1 MTTTRL
7 LTLSAFLAFN
17 TFIHAQSDWQ
27 WGISGGSFTDIPNSE
42 NVESM
47 AVDAD
52 GNVFFVASVGP
63 NNLTLDGM
71 PQDFFGNNFMTNQ
84 LIGSYDCEGNYRWS
98 RSIGGG
104 ANGLTKQN
112 SNPVKIDDL
121 GNVYFSG
128 RIARGSNNSPNAV
141 FGGIGFG
148 SVPDTILPVSNSQET
163 IHKQNLFIAK
173 YNNAGVIQWL
183 SFPQASNISN
193 TQSIASLPFGFEVD
207 PQTGHSF
214 YLARLA
220 QGSYAD
226 GAFEVSEADNLKNF
240 ILEYDTNGNFVSGTL
255 MDFEINVANS
265 NYKFKRNHQTGRY
278 YLGGTSTT
286 TNAFVVD
293 GESFNGSFMACFDA
307 QGNTL
312 WLEKATDFYNSTDFA
327 IDLEDNS
334 LYLTGAIRNTSTFF
348 GVTPQINSG
357 SFLFASMLYKINEDG
372 ILIWHTIANVANG
385 KTPNAI
391 TIMNEEVALFVNSA
405 TLDWQDYTIVPPQ
418 TNSGD
423 DVYILRFN
431 KYSSQIFDLNVIES
445 NFGNNEYATT
455 IAADPF
461 GNYYAGGRF
470 TQFMY
475 IGDDTLL
482 NGAPGTDFFVAK
494 YGTDNCNCALPTAS
508 FTMEDIGN
516 NQYQFTFTG
525 TTEESTVV
533 WDFGDEN
540 SSEDMNPVHSYATSG
555 NYQVCATVTDVCGS
569 TQFCTTIEA
578 TLSHSNPDFVP
589 VRVYPNP
596 TSSQLNI
603 QSPEALQY
611 EIYNLVGKSIQSG
624 SISVGT
630 TSLNVSEFPAGMYLL
645 MLTQS
650 DGARS
655 SLKFVKY

>member
-7 LTLSAFLAFN
+7 FTLSILLAFN

-42 NVESM
+42 NIESL

-63 NNLTLDGM
+63 NNLVLDGM
-71 PQDFFGNNFMTNQ
+71 PQNFYGNATTINQ
-84 LIGSYDCEGNYRWS
+84 LIASYDCEGNYRWS
-98 RSIGGG
+98 RTIGGG
-104 ANGLTKQN
+104 NGLSKFN
-112 SNPVKIDDL
+112 SNAIKTDL
-121 GNVYFSG
+121 AGNVYFSG
-128 RIARGSNNSPNAV
+128 RISRNNNTSPNVV
-141 FGGIGFG
+141 FGGIGFE
-148 SVPDTILPVSNSQET
+148 STPDTILPNSSAQT
-163 IHKQNLFIAK
+163 NTHKQALFLIK
-173 YNNAGVIQWL
+173 FNSLGEMLWL
-183 SFPQASNISN
+183 KFPQAEDVSSSD
-193 TQSIASLPFGFEVD
+193 QSITRGFDVDPVTGHNYFMARLDQGFYGNGVFEV
-207 PQTGHSF
+207 T
-214 YLARLA
+214 
-220 QGSYAD
+220 
-226 GAFEVSEADNLKNF
+226 ADNNQKF
-240 ILEYDTNGNFVSGTL
+240 FVLEYDTHGNFVSGTL
-255 MDFEINVANS
+255 MDFELNIS
-265 NYKFKRNHQTGRY
+265 SGYKFKRNHQTGRY
-278 YLGGTSTT
+278 YLYGTSTAA
-286 TNAFVVD
+286 NAFVVE

-312 WLEKATDFYNSTDFA
+312 WLEKATVFFNTTDFS
-327 IDLEDNS
+327 IDPEDNS
-334 LYLTGAIRNTSTFF
+334 LYLTGAIRNVSTFF
-348 GVTPQINSG
+348 GVTPQVNNS
-357 SFLFASMLYKINEDG
+357 STAPMLFKIDEDG
-372 ILIWHTIANVANG
+372 QLIWHTIASEG
-385 KTPNAI
+385 TDKPPRAI
-391 TIMNEEVALFVNSA
+391 TTSNEEVTLFANSG
-405 TLDWQDYTIVPPQ
+405 TLTWQDFVIPSNP
-418 TNSGD
+418 NSGD

-431 KYSSQIFDLNVIES
+431 KYSNTLFDMNIIES

-508 FTMEDIGN
+508 FTMEEVSNG
-516 NQYQFTFTG
+516 YQFTFTG
-525 TTEESTVV
+525 TTDESTVV

-540 SSEDMNPVHSYATSG
+540 SSEDMNPIHSYATSG
-555 NYQVCATVTDVCGS
+555 NYQVCATVTDVCGT

-611 EIYNLVGKSIQSG
+611 EIFNLVGRSIQRG

-645 MLTQS
+645 MLTQN
-650 DGARS
+650 DGSRS
-655 SLKFVKY
+655 SLKFVKME

>member
-7 LTLSAFLAFN
+7 FTLSILLAFN

-27 WGISGGSFTDIPNSE
+27 WGISGGSFTDITGSE
-42 NVESM
+42 NIESI
-47 AVDAD
+47 ATDQD
-52 GNVFFVASVGP
+52 GNVFFTASVGP
-63 NNLTLDGM
+63 NNLVLDGM
-71 PQDFFGNNFMTNQ
+71 PQDFYGSNLMIDQ

-104 ANGLTKQN
+104 GGMQRLNINDINT
-112 SNPVKIDDL
+112 DL
-121 GNVYFSG
+121 AGNVYLSG
-128 RIARGSNNSPNAV
+128 RVSRSSNTNPNVV
-141 FGGIGFG
+141 FGGIGFE
-148 SVPDTILPVSNSQET
+148 STPDTILPHSNFQT
-163 IHKQNLFIAK
+163 NTHKRGLFVVK
-173 YNNAGVIQWL
+173 YSNTGIMQWL
-183 SFPQASNISN
+183 RFPQAEDIPATDNS
-193 TQSIASLPFGFEVD
+193 ASLPSALNVD
-207 PQTGHSF
+207 PITGHSYF
-214 YLARLA
+214 LARLP
-220 QGSYAD
+220 QGVYGN
-226 GAFEVSEADNLKNF
+226 GAFEVTSVTAKQCV
-240 ILEYDTNGNFVSGTL
+240 LEYDTHGNFVSGTL
-255 MDFEINVANS
+255 MDFELNIS
-265 NYKFKRNHQTGRY
+265 SGYKFKRNHQTGRY
-278 YLGGTSTT
+278 YLYGTSTAA
-286 TNAFVVD
+286 NAFVVE

-312 WLEKATDFYNSTDFA
+312 WLEKAAMFFNTSDFS
-327 IDLEDNS
+327 IDPEDNS
-334 LYLTGAIRNTSTFF
+334 LYLTGAIRNVSTFF
-348 GVTPQINSG
+348 GVNPEINTIDTTP
-357 SFLFASMLYKINEDG
+357 MLLKVSEDG
-372 ILIWHTIANVANG
+372 QLIWHQFATG
-385 KTPNAI
+385 GFGRTPQAV
-391 TIMNEEVALFVNSA
+391 TVRNEEVTILGYAA
-405 TLDWQDYTIVPPQ
+405 ILDWQGYTIVPAQ
-418 TNSGD
+418 GNGGD
-423 DVYILRFN
+423 DIYILRFN
-431 KYSSQIFDLNVIES
+431 KYTAQIFDLKTIDS
-445 NFGNNEYATT
+445 NLGNNEIAST

-508 FTMEDIGN
+508 FAMEEVSNG
-516 NQYQFTFTG
+516 YQFTFTG

-540 SSEDMNPVHSYATSG
+540 SSEDMNPIHSYATSG
-555 NYQVCATVTDVCGS
+555 NYQVCATVTDVCGT

-611 EIYNLVGKSIQSG
+611 EIFNLVGRSIQRG

-645 MLTQS
+645 MLTQN

-655 SLKFVKY
+655 SLKFVKME